1 MIRRPPRSTRT
12 DTLFPYTTLFRS
24 HLAMTHVVAAHYL
37 AVAALAIAPFFRARR
52 VGGVKFGLAD
62 LAVLAGLHRR
72 EAFVMAFRQI
82 GGPFLL
88 HCLTVTVTFRLGD
101 RAIIVGDDHGDLL
114 VELLLKL
121 GA

>member
-37 AVAALAIAPFFRARR
+37 AVAALAIAPFFSARR

-62 LAVLAGLHRR
+62 LAVLVGIHRR
-72 EAFVMAFRQI
+72 EAFVMAFRPL

-88 HCLTVTVTFRLGD
+88 HRLTVSVAFRLGY
-101 RAIIVGDDHGDLL
+101 RSTL
-114 VELLLKL
+114 
-121 GA
+121 